1 MGLPIINLR
10 QQTPPQLVDRLLCIQ
25 FIKEIGAEKIN
36 MIEDKYLKQS
46 FLKYVEEED
55 VSLTP
60 EIDWE
65 FSLFQATTLQFSKL
79 FSNFMPTKEKEIP
92 EPKERIIIESLD
104 TPQDKEERP
113 GLIL

>member
-10 QQTPPQLVDRLLCIQ
+10 KQTPMELVDRLLCIQ
-25 FIKEIGAEKIN
+25 FIKEIGAEKID

-46 FLKYVEEED
+46 FLKYIEEED
-55 VSLTP
+55 GTLTP

-65 FSLFQATTLQFSKL
+65 FSLFQATSLQFSKL
-79 FSNFMPTKEKEIP
+79 FHNFTPTKEKEIP

-104 TPQDKEERP
+104 APQDNGQRP